1 MHLPY
6 FIDGETRVSVSP
18 VTDSLESTCMGA
30 VHVPFPHQSPIKYMH
45 ALYFIDRE
53 THVTVSPAG
62 LLESTCMPQNQADR
76 GEVHVPVS
84 PIKWKVHAHPIV
96 HWWWEMHVPVSPVI
110 YLLESSCMPQTKWA
124 AGSTCPSP
132 TPTNHRSADST
143 CMSLSHQLL
152 IYWKVHACPKPNC
165 QGVVHV
171 PVNCKVH
178 AHPIVHWWGEMHV
191 PVSPVIYW
199 KVHACPKLN
208 W

>member
-1 MHLPY
+1 
-6 FIDGETRVSVSP
+6 
-18 VTDSLESTCMGA
+18 MG
-30 VHVPFPHQSPIKYMH
+30 
-45 ALYFIDRE
+45 
-53 THVTVSPAG
+53 G
-62 LLESTCMPQNQADR
+62 
-76 GEVHVPVS
+76 GGGGGVHVPVS
-84 PIKWKVHAHPIV
+84 PINWKVHAHPIV

-110 YLLESSCMPQTKWA
+110 YWKVHASPKLNGQQGVHVPVPT
-124 AGSTCPSP
+124 GSTCPSP
-132 TPTNHRSADST
+132 TNHRAADST
-143 CMSLSHQLL
+143 CMSHTSFTRKCMSLSHQLL
-152 IYWKVHACPKPNC
+152 IYWKVHACPKPNW